1 MSKDIKNYIGGDCE
15 QWDWKYFIYIF
26 KWGVIGKQSR
36 KDIGGCLEGP
46 KFVFG
51 SNEGAKKDVMEAIK
65 FGFNRWKLNRVLKF
79 KWIKNDFIIFYTIV
93 DYQCVVTSYFKNN
106 LFE

>member
-1 MSKDIKNYIGGDCE
+1 MSKDIKNYIGGHCE
-15 QWDWKYFIYIF
+15 HWDWKYFIYFF

-36 KDIGGCLEGP
+36 KDIGGCWEGP

-51 SNEGAKKDVMEAIK
+51 SNEGAKKDVMDAIK

-79 KWIKNDFIIFYTIV
+79 KWIKNDFINILY
-93 DYQCVVTSYFKNN
+93 DHGLQMCSN
-106 LFE
+106 LFK